1 MFELLGLAL
10 AELLCH
16 LPLSLHKL
24 SPEFA
29 HGLAG
34 EDVIMSFDC
43 LGDGRLLLSEIAS
56 LDKTCHVI
64 MT

>member
-1 MFELLGLAL
+1 MLGLAL

-16 LPLSLHKL
+16 LLLSLHKL

-34 EDVIMSFDC
+34 EDVIMSFDY
-43 LGDGRLLLSEIAS
+43 LGDGRLPPL
-56 LDKTCHVI
+56 
-64 MT
+64 